1 MLASGKKWYLDGT
14 FKSVPKIFTQLV
26 TFHTK
31 YKSRGWPCVHCLCS
45 SKSTET
51 YQLMFCEL
59 KRTFVNVG
67 LLYRPR
73 SFNVDFE
80 LSMLNAIRSHFPN
93 AIIHGC
99 YFHYCQA
106 VYRKLA
112 ELGLA
117 PAFMGNKAFHIWVK
131 KILACP
137 YLPLASMD
145 DYFVEYILQYM
156 SNDDELRELSPA
168 IVNFADYLTTQW
180 FENASVP
187 QAIWNI
193 YDRDDDDRTNNC

>member
-1 MLASGKKWYLDGT
+1 
-14 FKSVPKIFTQLV
+14 
-26 TFHTK
+26 
-31 YKSRGWPCVHCLCS
+31 
-45 SKSTET
+45 
-51 YQLMFCEL
+51 MFCEL
-59 KRTFVNVG
+59 KRTFLNAG

-112 ELGLA
+112 
-117 PAFMGNKAFHIWVK
+117 
-131 KILACP
+131 
-137 YLPLASMD
+137 D

-168 IVNFADYLTTQW
+168 IDNFADYLTTQW

-193 YDRDDDDRTNNC
+193 YDRDDDDRTNNCCECWHSKWNRSSGAPHPHIWR